1 MAKLLKLRRGTT
13 SQHSSFTGAE
23 GEVTVDTSKDTLVVH
38 DGSTAGGVPLAKEAG
53 NIASATL
60 ATSVTVSANNS
71 TDETVYP
78 VFVDGATGT
87 QGAETDTGFTYN
99 PNSGNLTIGGE
110 IDAATGDFSGD
121 VDIDGTLEADAVT
134 VNGTALNTVI
144 AGVTVTNATNAVN
157 STTFTASAN
166 DSTNETVYPVFV
178 DGKTGAQ
185 GAETDTNYTYNPS
198 TGLLSTAALTTTGNV
213 VVGGTLQVDGTTT
226 TVNSATLNV
235 TDKNIVMAKGA
246 ANDAAADGGGIT
258 VESGGGDK
266 TFNWVDATDA
276 WTSSEHIH
284 VPDNKKILI
293 GGASGTVD
301 GCELFHNGSDSY
313 ITNTGTG
320 NLIIKG
326 DDVHIQGSNGENMV
340 NCNENGSVDLSHDS
354 VKKFSTYSTG
364 AELYGSEGA
373 DCELYFYADEGDDAP
388 DQWKFNASED
398 ASRFRLFN
406 KASGSWE
413 TNIECNGDG
422 NVELYHDGT
431 KKIETTAAGVTV
443 SGSVTDDKGN
453 LRSIP
458 AASKSSAHTL
468 VAADAG
474 KVIYTSSG
482 GVTVPNSVLST
493 GDAITII
500 NNSGS
505 DQTITQG
512 SGFTLYNT
520 ADASTG
526 NRTLA
531 GRGMATI
538 WFSSSAGGYISGT
551 GLS

>member
-23 GEVTVDTSKDTLVVH
+23 GEVTVDTTKDTIVVH

-121 VDIDGTLEADAVT
+121 VDVDGTLEADAIT

-185 GAETDTNYTYNPS
+185 GAETDTNFTYNPS
-198 TGLLSTAALTTTGNV
+198 TGLLSTAAVTTTGNI
-213 VVGGTLQVDGTTT
+213 VVGGNLQVDGTTT

-235 TDKNIVMAKGA
+235 TDKNIVLAKSA

-258 VESGGGDK
+258 IESGNGDK
-266 TFNWVDATDA
+266 TWNWVDATDA

-284 VPDNKKILI
+284 IPDNKKILI

-301 GCELFHNGSDSY
+301 GCELYHNGTDSY

-326 DDVHIQGSNGENMV
+326 DDVHIQGSNGENMI
-340 NCNENGSVDLSHDS
+340 NCNENGSVDLSYDN
-354 VKKFSTYSTG
+354 VKT
-364 AELYGSEGA
+364 AETVQNGFKILGSEGN
-373 DCELYFYADEGDDAP
+373 YAYLHLWEDEGDD
-388 DQWKFNASED
+388 D
-398 ASRFRLFN
+398 ADKWRMEVAGGSFKLAN
-406 KASGSWE
+406 YSTGSWV
-413 TNIECNGDG
+413 NGITLNG
-422 NVELYHDGT
+422 SNNATFAGT
-431 KKIETTAAGVTV
+431 IG
-443 SGSVTDDKGN
+443 SGAITSSSTITDSKGDV
-453 LRSIP
+453 RDIIGS
-458 AASKSSAHTL
+458 SKSSAYTL
-468 VAADAG
+468 VATDGG

-482 GVTVPNSVLST
+482 GVTVPNNVLGGNKT
-493 GDAITII
+493 VTII

-538 WFSSSAGGYISGT
+538 WFAATGTGYISGT